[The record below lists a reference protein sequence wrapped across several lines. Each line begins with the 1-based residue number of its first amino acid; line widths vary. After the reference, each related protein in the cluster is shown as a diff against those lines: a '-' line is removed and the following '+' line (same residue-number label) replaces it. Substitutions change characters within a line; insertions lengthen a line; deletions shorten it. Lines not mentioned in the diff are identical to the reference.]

1 MTETQPTPKAPARKR
16 RTLVLVVIGILVL
29 AAAGMASR
37 VLLEEESAAVAS
49 FPVQQ
54 GEFVITLELRNGEL
68 EAVKAEQITSP
79 QVRGQL
85 KITHLFPEGEIV
97 EVGDLILEFDKAE
110 FEQKLTEREQELEA
124 VSAELEKTLAN
135 QFVEIGRQ
143 EADIENKT
151 AQVRLADLQVEKMK
165 FESLVER
172 EEARLKALQDQLART
187 QAQRKLDAQRIVDQA
202 DRKKR
207 ELDVAQKERRLDRAR
222 KDLESL
228 SVNAERPG
236 LVVYEKIWKGSR
248 AEKIR
253 VGDEPWGGQTLITL
267 PDLSTM
273 QVQTYVNE
281 VDVDKLEVGL
291 LAHVSLDAL
300 PGPLFEGRITSVAS
314 LGREKEGDKNVKV
327 FDVTVEIAVEDTRLK
342 PGMTATSEII
352 IETIPPRPKAVVAED
367 GSTPVLPEAQEGDV
381 AALLPLSIPIDAVFE
396 KDGQTLVYRLE
407 GGRPVE
413 QIVVLGKRND
423 DFVVVEQGLGM
434 NDRVTL
440 LDPTSTLET
449 VGGVADAGGDG
460 TETAAATP

>member
-1 MTETQPTPKAPARKR
+1 MTETQPIPKVPARKR
-16 RTLVLVVIGILVL
+16 RTLVLVVMGVLVL

-110 FEQKLTEREQELEA
+110 FEQRLTEREQELEA
-124 VSAELEKTLAN
+124 VRAELEKTVAN

-143 EADIENKT
+143 EADIENRT
-151 AQVRLADLQVEKMK
+151 AQVRLAELQVEKMK
-165 FESLVER
+165 FESLVAR
-172 EEARLKALQDQLART
+172 EEARLKALQDQLALT
-187 QAQRKLDAQRIVDQA
+187 QAQRKLDAQRTVDQA
-202 DRKKR
+202 DLKKR

-281 VDVDKLEVGL
+281 VDVDKLEVGQ
-291 LAHVSLDAL
+291 LAHVRLDAL

-327 FDVTVEIAVEDTRLK
+327 FDVTVEIAGEDSRLK
-342 PGMTATSEII
+342 PGMTATSEVI
-352 IETIPPRPKAVVAED
+352 IETIPPRPQAIADD
-367 GSTPVLPEAQEGDV
+367 GSTPVAPEAQEGEM
-381 AALLPLSIPIDAVFE
+381 AALPLSIPIDAVFE

-407 GGRPVE
+407 GGQPVE

-423 DFVVVEQGLGM
+423 DFVVVEQGLGL

-440 LDPTSTLET
+440 LDPTATLET

-460 TETAAATP
+460 ATKTAATTP